1 MKLKHCIIA
10 FILLLASQGVN
21 AEGVS
26 QGVQNP
32 LRNVVMD
39 LLAHGGV
46 LRGMKVPECVA
57 SNKLDG
63 VVAQRIDSSR
73 TTLWI
78 GEMSHDGVAA
88 WSAGLYSLSRN
99 SLEVELRFFNYSNSP
114 IALPQ
119 WALECGT
126 NIAPN
131 TVLAFSQQWL
141 ISHTNTMPAAT
152 MIQPPTQSAKKLV
165 KAAIEFR
172 RRGDGAKASKS
183 LRMALLAEP
192 LDIWSVVE
200 RTFLEDDGDGAI
212 DVIMKNRFNPAA
224 CFESVSEAYLEEKA
238 FKEVEVLLAQAQDF
252 PDFDNVREKIKA
264 KMQAIVKTKEALK

>member
-1 MKLKHCIIA
+1 MKLKHSIIA

-21 AEGVS
+21 AEAVS

-39 LLAHGGV
+39 LLSRGGV
-46 LRGMKVPECVA
+46 SRRMKVPECVA

-63 VVAQRIDSSR
+63 VVAQRIDASR

-119 WALECGT
+119 WALSCGT

-141 ISHTNTMPAAT
+141 ISHTNTMPIAT
-152 MIQPPTQSAKKLV
+152 SIQAPQQSAKKLV
-165 KAAIEFR
+165 KAALEFR

-192 LDIWSVVE
+192 LDMWSLVE
-200 RTFLEDDGDGAI
+200 RTFLEDDGEGAV
-212 DVIMKNRFNPAA
+212 DVIMKNRFNPAIH
-224 CFESVSEAYLEEKA
+224 FESVCEAYLEEKA
-238 FKEVEVLLAQAQDF
+238 FKEVEILLAQAKGF
-252 PDFDNVREKIKA
+252 PVFDVVREKVKSRLQSRA
-264 KMQAIVKTKEALK
+264 KDKEVLK